1 MKNITL
7 IFVSMLVVLISGC
20 ANIASWR
27 PDGHTDYRAAEL
39 TTWDNNKA
47 PVTKSGSSRVLLVG
61 QVNDQSIP
69 PLGAL
74 YQDEGFAESPL
85 VEVYHLAKPG
95 QHIADA
101 LPKQFEAAGLRAYRD
116 ASDLGDAVNGEGV
129 FPKGLLVLRLD
140 LTSLT
145 YARHVEGFDALLAD
159 YEVHIYSA
167 DTNEKLYSLKSSFKL
182 KLDWNIEAMVLP
194 LDGFEVMAKALVNQL
209 VRDDGFL
216 NQLRGS

>member
-7 IFVSMLVVLISGC
+7 IVVSLFLVLNSGC

-27 PDGHTDYRAAEL
+27 PHGHTDYRAADL

-47 PVTKSGSSRVLLVG
+47 SATKSGSSRVLVVG

-74 YQDEGFAESPL
+74 YQDDGFAESPL

-95 QHIADA
+95 QLIADA
-101 LPKQFEAAGLRAYRD
+101 LPKQFNAAGLRAYRD

-159 YEVHIYSA
+159 YEVHVYSA
-167 DTNEKLYSLKSSFKL
+167 DTNEKLYSLKSSFKI

-194 LDGFEVMAKALVNQL
+194 LDGFEVMAKALVDEL
-209 VRDDGFL
+209 VRDEGFL
-216 NQLRGS
+216 NQMRGS